1 MANTFWIIFFI
12 GAGYLVELLFRRIFL
27 AKYFV
32 KMPTLELTEHGNWDK
47 FTGSLAQILPDFIG
61 LIFFFFGAYFAFTI
75 VFWVESPWV
84 DLVFM
89 AVLIVVT
96 WVRLIQITSKLI
108 FSPTNGQLR
117 VVPMQD
123 RTAPLRC

>member
-1 MANTFWIIFFI
+1 MANTIWIIFFI
-12 GAGYLVELLFRRIFL
+12 GAGYLVELLFRRVFL

-32 KMPTLELTEHGNWDK
+32 KIPTLDLTDHGKWEK

-61 LIFFFFGAYFAFTI
+61 LIFFFFGAYFAFTL

-89 AVLIVVT
+89 AVLIAIT
-96 WVRLIQITSKLI
+96 NIRLIQIISKL
-108 FSPTNGQLR
+108 
-117 VVPMQD
+117 D
-123 RTAPLRC
+123 